1 MRKVD
6 SAGGMRWSRH
16 WVNVSQALLGE
27 YVGLEQVQDGL
38 WDVYFGVKRLGRLD
52 ERHMRIE
59 DELGRLRRCTR
70 QGKVSDKR

>member
-1 MRKVD
+1 
-6 SAGGMRWSRH
+6 MRWSRH

-38 WDVYFGVKRLGRLD
+38 WDVYFGIKRLGRLD

-59 DELGRLRRCTR
+59 DELGRLR
-70 QGKVSDKR
+70 